1 MEIELNGT
9 SIPVKLRQMTRE
21 EADTVIDWAA
31 EEGWN
36 PGLHDA
42 DAFYQTDPSGFFAI
56 VAENN
61 LAGSVAL
68 VRYSDDFMFG
78 GLYIVH
84 PDYRGKGIGRA
95 ILDFTK
101 KYAEEYN
108 LGIDGVFDLQKVYEK
123 SGFRF
128 AYRNIR
134 FEGTGGGKI
143 DNSLTILRKVPFP
156 RVLVYDSLHYPAVRE
171 NFLKHFIYQLD
182 STGFAAIEGDSLTG
196 YGFVRKCRNGYKIG
210 PLFADTEEIAETIFS
225 ALSSVADRE
234 PLFLDVP
241 EINRAAVTLAQS
253 HDMKEVFG
261 TARMYTKKIP
271 KLPLDHIFGV
281 TTFELG

>member
-1 MEIELNGT
+1 MEVELTGT
-9 SIPVKLRQMTRE
+9 TVPVKLRQMTRE
-21 EADTVIDWAA
+21 EADIVIDWAA
-31 EEGWN
+31 DEGWN

-42 DAFYQTDPSGFFAI
+42 DAFFQTDPSGFFAI
-56 VAENN
+56 EAGKT
-61 LAGSVAL
+61 LAGSFAL
-68 VRYSDDFMFG
+68 VRYNDDFMFG

-95 ILDFTK
+95 MLDFTRD
-101 KYAEEYN
+101 YAADHN
-108 LGIDGVFDLQKVYEK
+108 LGIDGVFAMQPVYQKA
-123 SGFRF
+123 GFKF

-134 FEGTGGGKI
+134 FEGIGGGNI
-143 DNSLTILRKVPFP
+143 DRSLTILRKVPFP
-156 RVLVYDSLHYPAVRE
+156 RVLVYDSLHFPAVRE

-210 PLFADTEEIAETIFS
+210 PLFADTEEIAEMIYS
-225 ALSSVADRE
+225 ALASVAGKE

-241 EINRAAVTLAQS
+241 ELNKAAVMLAQS
-253 HDMKEVFG
+253 HGMKEVFG
-261 TARMYTKKIP
+261 TARMYTKKVP
-271 KLPLDHIFGV
+271 KLPLNQIFGV

>member
-1 MEIELNGT
+1 MDVELTGT

-21 EADTVIDWAA
+21 EADIVIDWAE

-56 VAENN
+56 EADNK

-68 VRYSDDFMFG
+68 VRYSDEVIFG

-95 ILDFTK
+95 ILDFTRS
-101 KYAEEYN
+101 YAADFN
-108 LGIDGVFDLQKVYEK
+108 LGIDGVFAMQQVYEK

-134 FEGTGGGKI
+134 FEGTGGGEI
-143 DNSLTILRKVPFP
+143 DGSLTILRKVPFP
-156 RVLVYDSLHYPAVRE
+156 RILVYDSLHFPAVRE

-210 PLFADTEEIAETIFS
+210 PLFADTEAIAETIYS
-225 ALSSVADRE
+225 ALASVAGPE

-241 EINRAAVTLAQS
+241 EVNKAAVALAQA
-253 HDMKEVFG
+253 HGMKEVFG
-261 TARMYTKKIP
+261 TARMYTKKVP
-271 KLPLDHIFGV
+271 KLPLNHIYGV